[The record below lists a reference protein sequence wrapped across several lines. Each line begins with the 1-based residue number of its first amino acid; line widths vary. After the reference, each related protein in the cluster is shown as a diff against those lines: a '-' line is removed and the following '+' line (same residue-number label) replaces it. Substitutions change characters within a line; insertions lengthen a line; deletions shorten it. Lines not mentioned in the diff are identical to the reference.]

1 MTPVEFP
8 WNSAGMLEKFFCGK
22 KNKVSA
28 DWVKAAVYL
37 DTEDQDTI
45 QYIFNVPKNDVSNN
59 DGNNI
64 ENNNKAAEPVGG
76 VIDLKKSSGA
86 TQVAAKNIVEKYRNL
101 ARKKP
106 YKRPPPAAIEAE
118 TNDDEI
124 SNKEGTINTL
134 DTTAELQPGKNT
146 QTATKKFTEK

>member
-1 MTPVEFP
+1 M
-8 WNSAGMLEKFFCGK
+8 SA
-22 KNKVSA
+22 N
-28 DWVKAAVYL
+28 WVKAAVYL

-59 DGNNI
+59 DDNNI

-106 YKRPPPAAIEAE
+106 YKRPPPAVIEAE

-124 SNKEGTINTL
+124 SNKEDTINTL
-134 DTTAELQPGKNT
+134 DTIAELQPSKNT